1 MRVIVVEDNPLLRQ
15 LETEILSKLGY
26 KVAATARAEE
36 ALQLLGAES
45 AAMLIIDVQ
54 LPEGMDGIAL
64 ARAARQR
71 RSDLAVMVVSADAD
85 NVALE
90 GIADEVLIKPFQ
102 IDEFE
107 QRVVALARIAET
119 LAAARRTSSDDLRAG
134 TTAAN
139 ERVVGD
145 QKTRIRAWR
154 RRAEE
159 LRTTADNFVVPSA
172 QESLRRAA
180 ANYDQRANHVE
191 AMLEGRPPAPEEET
205 G

>member
-1 MRVIVVEDNPLLRQ
+1 MRVIVVEDNPLIRQ

-26 KVAATARAEE
+26 EVAATARAEE

-45 AAMLIIDVQ
+45 AAMLIVDVR

-71 RSDLAVMVVSADAD
+71 RPDLGIMLVSVDAD

-102 IDEFE
+102 VDEFE
-107 QRVVALARIAET
+107 QRVVTLAKIAET

-139 ERVVGD
+139 ERVVAD
-145 QKTRIRAWR
+145 QKARIRAWR

-180 ANYDQRANHVE
+180 ANYHQRANHLE
-191 AMLEGRPPAPEEET
+191 AMLEGRPPTPEEET

>member
-1 MRVIVVEDNPLLRQ
+1 MRVIVVEDNPLIRQ
-15 LETEILSKLGY
+15 LETEILSNLGY
-26 KVAATARAEE
+26 EVAATARGEE
-36 ALQLLGAES
+36 ALQLLGVES

-71 RSDLAVMVVSADAD
+71 RADLAVMVVSADAD
-85 NVALE
+85 NAALE

-107 QRVVALARIAET
+107 RRVATLARIAET
-119 LAAARRTSSDDLRAG
+119 LAAARRTSSDDLRPG

-191 AMLEGRPPAPEEET
+191 AMLEGRPSTPEEGT